1 MIIKKHRALTTQ
13 SKTVRNAT
21 PAILLFISVSAIA
34 PVRAEQRDSSQGHL
48 LKPAPVRANENTNSN
63 VTITDHSSDALIL
76 PFDLVDQQDSDL
88 FRRLLL
94 THGVT
99 LDLGESHAM
108 TGTAIVR
115 LIDSIRSGDALN
127 QEVDPEL
134 LPVEAFSLTSKLDWA
149 QVLADSSFEADLFID
164 DVSRDWRVQWW
175 GKTAGSSK
183 LFVKN
188 QVQHSTHQTGI
199 LREQSALLQA
209 EDAPHKDD
217 ILDLALQE
225 RAGSALVVKIF
236 TDQGES
242 VVENSVSSAW
252 RVQTR
257 PATASELLLLGFTP
271 RVSEHTPTSSQ
282 AVDIDLGS
290 GPVAEALEPNT
301 NTDSVPLPGAETNI
315 NTDVEIFDDKESGG
329 QGIFA
334 IADEIPP
341 GFEDLAFEQTA
352 FVNVYFKERKI
363 GTVSIT
369 SSAEEFTFDNP
380 ADVLGMIDGIEDPE
394 ALRKPLSQAL
404 RTNADKI
411 CYGLDDPAGCGI
423 VEANPIAAIYNEN
436 ELKLELF
443 VAPGLQSIES
453 QSKVKYLPEPEKNN
467 TSILSVYAVASDLEG
482 QGSAIDLSGR
492 ALFGYGN
499 GNITAE
505 ADYNTRTNAQR
516 LRELKLTHFVSDYEL
531 VAGTYSF
538 QPGGALTGF
547 NMLGFSFATTFRTR
561 VDLEHAFSTEMVVYL
576 PRRSVVQIVV
586 DDRVYTGASYAA
598 GNQVLDTAALPDGTY
613 EVELRILDP
622 VSGSRSERRVFTK
635 SALIPPRGQTVFN
648 VTTGIPIVFKDSS
661 AFADP
666 TNTKVLGFSVSNR
679 WNDRSAIRLGSLQF
693 GPYSFAQTDIVY
705 LGKRVSLQLSVSAGE
720 EKTVASAMRVSYFYK
735 NLSFSLSGDLFVSDI
750 DRSEVTLPEYELL
763 FPNDYKQVNF
773 SINQTFKNHS
783 VGVRSGYRN
792 EKTLF
797 GKQNSNQYALYYRRP
812 LFRRRGLRGF
822 LDAGYQQDEL
832 EKRLTLQFRMY
843 FGGDQWSTLVG
854 SALGKN
860 DDGKFGHLISV
871 DAARHTELTN
881 HFDLDTGVYANT
893 GSDGQAAGVNL
904 SLEHPWFTAGA
915 ASDMH
920 RGDEGQQTR
929 NSVATVSAH
938 LGVDRRGIGMGG
950 SDFAQAGVI
959 VSVKGEPAG
968 TRFDILVNG
977 IKISTGQIGKTQF
990 IGLQPFEAYSIK
1002 LIPQSVLSNGLGEDI
1017 YEFTLY
1023 PGTVQRI
1030 DIVAERKVLLI
1041 ATLVDDNGDIIENA
1055 VVERDK
1061 NPMLID
1067 ASGFFQ
1073 SEVSPGESLRVKMSQ
1088 GRECEFSVPED
1099 VKDEVLVINDPM
1111 HCQEIILDD

>member
-1 MIIKKHRALTTQ
+1 MIIKKHRAITKQ
-13 SKTVRNAT
+13 SKIVRNAT

-34 PVRAEQRDSSQGHL
+34 PARADQRNSAQGNL
-48 LKPAPVRANENTNSN
+48 SKPAPVRANENSNSN
-63 VTITDHSSDALIL
+63 VTITDHSSDTLIL
-76 PFDLVDQQDSDL
+76 PFDSMGQQDSDL

-99 LDLGESHAM
+99 LNLDESHAM
-108 TGTAIVR
+108 AGAAIER

-127 QEVDPEL
+127 QEVDFEL
-134 LPVEAFSLTSKLDWA
+134 LPVEVFVLTSKLDWA

-175 GKTAGSSK
+175 GETDGSRK
-183 LFVKN
+183 LLVHN
-188 QVQHSTHQTGI
+188 SVQNSTRQTETP
-199 LREQSALLQA
+199 REQSALLQD
-209 EDAPHKDD
+209 ESSLQKDD
-217 ILDLALQE
+217 ISNSAQQQSV
-225 RAGSALVVKIF
+225 GSALMVEKF
-236 TDQGES
+236 TERGES
-242 VVENSVSSAW
+242 VFENSVSSAW

-257 PATASELLLLGFTP
+257 PATASELLLLGLAP
-271 RVSEHTPTSSQ
+271 RVVDHVPMPSQ
-282 AVDIDLGS
+282 AVLPAVDIDLGS
-290 GPVAEALEPNT
+290 NTVVEALGSNT
-301 NTDSVPLPGAETNI
+301 NTNEVPLPGAQTNI
-315 NTDVEIFDDKESGG
+315 NADIDIVDDRESRG

-341 GFEDLAFEQTA
+341 GFEDLAVEQTA
-352 FVNVYFKERKI
+352 FVDVYFKEHKI

-380 ADVLGMIDGIEDPE
+380 ADVLGMIGGIEDPE

-436 ELKLELF
+436 ELKLDLF

-453 QSKVKYLPEPEKNN
+453 QSRVKYLPEPEKNN

-505 ADYNTRTNAQR
+505 ADYNTRTDAQR

-622 VSGSRSERRVFTK
+622 ISGSRSERRVFTK

-661 AFADP
+661 AFADA

-679 WNDRSAIRLGSLQF
+679 LSDRSAIRLGSLQF
-693 GPYSFAQTDIVY
+693 GPYSFAQSDIVY

-735 NLSFSLSGDLFVSDI
+735 NLSFSLSGDICL
-750 DRSEVTLPEYELL
+750 
-763 FPNDYKQVNF
+763 
-773 SINQTFKNHS
+773 H
-783 VGVRSGYRN
+783 
-792 EKTLF
+792 
-797 GKQNSNQYALYYRRP
+797 
-812 LFRRRGLRGF
+812 
-822 LDAGYQQDEL
+822 
-832 EKRLTLQFRMY
+832 
-843 FGGDQWSTLVG
+843 
-854 SALGKN
+854 
-860 DDGKFGHLISV
+860 
-871 DAARHTELTN
+871 
-881 HFDLDTGVYANT
+881 
-893 GSDGQAAGVNL
+893 
-904 SLEHPWFTAGA
+904 
-915 ASDMH
+915 
-920 RGDEGQQTR
+920 QTR
-929 NSVATVSAH
+929 
-938 LGVDRRGIGMGG
+938 
-950 SDFAQAGVI
+950 
-959 VSVKGEPAG
+959 
-968 TRFDILVNG
+968 
-977 IKISTGQIGKTQF
+977 
-990 IGLQPFEAYSIK
+990 
-1002 LIPQSVLSNGLGEDI
+1002 
-1017 YEFTLY
+1017 
-1023 PGTVQRI
+1023 
-1030 DIVAERKVLLI
+1030 I
-1041 ATLVDDNGDIIENA
+1041 AL
-1055 VVERDK
+1055 K
-1061 NPMLID
+1061 
-1067 ASGFFQ
+1067 
-1073 SEVSPGESLRVKMSQ
+1073 
-1088 GRECEFSVPED
+1088 
-1099 VKDEVLVINDPM
+1099 
-1111 HCQEIILDD
+1111 